1 MIKMLL
7 VSDSVIQFVLCISG
21 FGSFVLCISGLCG
34 LSLSAL
40 RLLTMPRLLEWGIQL
55 SADIPKVE
63 EVHRESFVS
72 DLIRS
77 CTSVITSEVLC

>member
-1 MIKMLL
+1 
-7 VSDSVIQFVLCISG
+7 
-21 FGSFVLCISGLCG
+21 
-34 LSLSAL
+34 
-40 RLLTMPRLLEWGIQL
+40 MPRLLEWGIQL

-77 CTSVITSEVLC
+77 CTWLQMILSQWYTSFFICLLSSLLRYYADGGMAIFWKECDKHPALKLLDL